1 MSENDYKAE
10 ISRIRENEAQ
20 IKEVTKML
28 IPEEVRDQ
36 IADDFENKRTKIW
49 QSEPLPEPEILF
61 LGTQSMKPMQ
71 RRNCTAIYFF
81 SGSSGVLMDCAEG
94 TYGQIVDYCENK
106 AQVDA
111 VL

>member
-36 IADDFENKRTKIW
+36 IADDLENKRTKIW

-61 LGTQSMKPMQ
+61 LGTQSMKPM
-71 RRNCTAIYFF
+71 
-81 SGSSGVLMDCAEG
+81 
-94 TYGQIVDYCENK
+94 
-106 AQVDA
+106 
-111 VL
+111 